1 MDKKRKFVKAH
12 PYSIIRHLKISVLLV
27 LITVLQQFIVRPRG
41 LIALIGSLG
50 FNALYVIVI
59 LSYYISEYG
68 NFRYRIEERAIH
80 VHSGIMRKKDYI
92 IPYNRILTYVFYTSA
107 LSVMFGAAKISV
119 DTPAGSGRTHDVS
132 LYCSLRRARAVREK
146 LLGGERISC
155 QYRARTLSVF
165 LMSAIWSN
173 PVTGL
178 IFIVPII
185 ISAGNILGTE
195 MRDDLLRNSLNYQQN
210 LFARLVSPVAAF
222 LATVIVMAWMISML
236 LFFMRY
242 ARFGSYR
249 SGKRLVVSRG
259 LLSRSTTI
267 LNTEALSY
275 VSIDKSLLMRLMKL
289 QCCTVS
295 IIGSGKL
302 KGDKGMIVCPE
313 EKNKAERM
321 IYKLTGIAP
330 RERNIIKPAK
340 YSLYSYIYLPLYTLI
355 GFIILYLISGNMP
368 FLKETTVILSQIFSG
383 VSVWWILFRV
393 YSYRNARIGICGRY
407 ITLCGFKK
415 LTLKHYFIP
424 FDKIQWVEI
433 KRSPIQKKTGTCNL
447 RIHIYSEKN
456 VTCYIKQ
463 LPISKVR
470 AFLLQ
475 YKVLSSPIPARTLPI
490 DPSSY

>member
-173 PVTGL
+173 PVTVSCNCASRL
-178 IFIVPII
+178 RRSVTMT
-185 ISAGNILGTE
+185 TE
-195 MRDDLLRNSLNYQQN
+195 VKIGS
-210 LFARLVSPVAAF
+210 FAASCNEAR
-222 LATVIVMAWMISML
+222 
-236 LFFMRY
+236 RY
-242 ARFGSYR
+242 AVHAIE
-249 SGKRLVVSRG
+249 LD
-259 LLSRSTTI
+259 LP
-267 LNTEALSY
+267 EPAE
-275 VSIDKSLLMRLMKL
+275 
-289 QCCTVS
+289 CC
-295 IIGSGKL
+295 I
-302 KGDKGMIVCPE
+302 
-313 EKNKAERM
+313 R
-321 IYKLTGIAP
+321 
-330 RERNIIKPAK
+330 
-340 YSLYSYIYLPLYTLI
+340 
-355 GFIILYLISGNMP
+355 
-368 FLKETTVILSQIFSG
+368 
-383 VSVWWILFRV
+383 
-393 YSYRNARIGICGRY
+393 
-407 ITLCGFKK
+407 
-415 LTLKHYFIP
+415 
-424 FDKIQWVEI
+424 
-433 KRSPIQKKTGTCNL
+433 
-447 RIHIYSEKN
+447 
-456 VTCYIKQ
+456 
-463 LPISKVR
+463 
-470 AFLLQ
+470 
-475 YKVLSSPIPARTLPI
+475 
-490 DPSSY
+490 